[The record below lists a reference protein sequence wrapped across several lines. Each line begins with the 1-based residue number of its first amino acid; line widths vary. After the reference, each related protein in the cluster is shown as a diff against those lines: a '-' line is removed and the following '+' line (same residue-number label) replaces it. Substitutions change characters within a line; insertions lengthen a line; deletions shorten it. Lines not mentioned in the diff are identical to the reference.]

1 MDFTYRSVRETS
13 DWMNGFG
20 GQMVE
25 NVKGIFQISAKKKSQ
40 KVHNAAIIWNVN
52 FGSHLTVWFTKIEN
66 IIQPTHFIN
75 FDKEQPQM
83 PSEAIK
89 SMKNIPQKVGS
100 VHLVATTI
108 VVQENFSQQ
117 LQSPT
122 NYPIL
127 LDITTKY
134 AVQNG
139 RFDLSM
145 SSFWRTLC
153 TFRFEPQHKRLQ
165 LYWYGRR
172 LWGLSAVQLFFST
185 IENLRRV

>member
-40 KVHNAAIIWNVN
+40 KVHNAAIILNVN

-108 VVQENFSQQ
+108 VVQENFSQR

-122 NYPIL
+122 NYPI
-127 LDITTKY
+127 
-134 AVQNG
+134 
-139 RFDLSM
+139 
-145 SSFWRTLC
+145 
-153 TFRFEPQHKRLQ
+153 
-165 LYWYGRR
+165 
-172 LWGLSAVQLFFST
+172 
-185 IENLRRV
+185 